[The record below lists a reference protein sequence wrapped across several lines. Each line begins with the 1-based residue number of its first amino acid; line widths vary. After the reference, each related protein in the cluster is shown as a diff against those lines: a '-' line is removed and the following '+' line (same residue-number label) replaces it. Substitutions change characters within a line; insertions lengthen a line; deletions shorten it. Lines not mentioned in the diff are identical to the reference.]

1 MGYPIATA
9 TRDVRAVLEP
19 VIAAVWISLGYTADT
34 IEWPNIY
41 FQKPGNGPWIRV
53 SYPQQSTEPFTWCAG
68 VVQNITIALL
78 SIQIFVPK
86 NAGDVVLI
94 AATDAFRATFERQV
108 FGQGIRF
115 REAQGPN
122 DTAFETQWA
131 GRNLTLPHEYIEDIN
146 L

>member
-9 TRDVRAVLEP
+9 TRDVRAAIEP
-19 VIAAVWISLGYTADT
+19 VILAAWEGLGYTADT

-53 SYPQQSTEPFTWCAG
+53 SYPQQFTAPYTWCAG
-68 VVQNITIALL
+68 VVQNVTIALL
-78 SIQIFVPK
+78 SIQIFTPR

-94 AATDAFRATFERQV
+94 AATDAFRACFERQSY
-108 FGQGIRF
+108 GQGIRF
-115 REAQGPN
+115 REAQGPS
-122 DTAFETQWA
+122 DTAFEPSWA
-131 GRNLTLPHEYIEDIN
+131 GRNLSFPYEYIEDIN